1 MTKPHIIIIGGG
13 VSGAALAI
21 HLARMAES
29 ALRVTI
35 VEPRERLGLG
45 VAYSTPEPAHRINVP
60 AARMSLFSEDKTHFE
75 RWLKRQPD
83 FRKDSAALWR
93 DGSAYPQRGLFGRY
107 MEGLFAD
114 VAKSGP
120 VQLRHL
126 WDRAIGLQDNVVTTA
141 SGLALR
147 ADVVVLAVS
156 HPPPALPEILRPWQT
171 HPALVANPWLPGVL
185 DTVEPTQRVGIM
197 GTALTMADVVASLQT
212 RGHRGPIVA
221 FSRHGLLS
229 RSNLSVDAPPPPW
242 SLSLPWPTTA
252 RGALA
257 QARREVAA
265 AAEQGIPWQAV
276 MDEIRANGQT
286 LWQTLALKEQQR
298 FLRHLRSWWDV
309 HRYRT
314 APQVAQVI
322 AARRESGDL
331 RVLSA
336 RLCGVGADE
345 TTLTLRLQPRQG
357 KVETTT
363 VDKLIVTTGPAHASL
378 TESQPLLHS
387 LSQRGVL
394 QPDPL
399 GLGILVNERSET
411 LDILGQPNPR
421 LLVVGPA
428 ARGRFGELMGLP
440 QVSQHAES
448 VARHLMT
455 SVIAAAVSARCPVST

>member
-1 MTKPHIIIIGGG
+1 MTEPHIVIIGGG

-21 HLARMAES
+21 HLARTVES
-29 ALRVTI
+29 ALRVTV

-45 VAYSTPEPAHRINVP
+45 VAYSTREPAHRINVP

-75 RWLKRQPD
+75 RWLKQQPE
-83 FRKDSAALWR
+83 FREDSAALWR
-93 DGSAYPQRGLFGRY
+93 DGNVYPQRGLFGRY
-107 MEGLFAD
+107 IEGVFAD
-114 VAKSGP
+114 VAKSSP
-120 VQLRHL
+120 VRLRHV
-126 WDRAIGLQDNVVTTA
+126 WDRAIGLQDHIVTTA
-141 SGLALR
+141 TGLALR

-156 HPPPALPEILRPWQT
+156 HPPPALPERLRPWQT
-171 HPALVANPWLPGVL
+171 HPTLVANPWLPGVL
-185 DTVEPTQRVGIM
+185 DTVAPTQRVGIM
-197 GTALTMADVVASLQT
+197 GTALTMADVVASLHT

-242 SLSLPWPTTA
+242 SLSSDWPTTA

-322 AARRESGDL
+322 AARREAGEL
-331 RVLSA
+331 RVLAA
-336 RLCGVGADE
+336 RLRGVGADE
-345 TTLTLRLQPRQG
+345 TTLTLQLQPRLG
-357 KVETTT
+357 ETESVT

-411 LDILGQPNPR
+411 LDVNGQANAH

-440 QVSQHAES
+440 QVSQHAEN
-448 VARHLMT
+448 VAKHLMT
-455 SVIAAAVSARCPVST
+455 TLTSAAASARCPVSS

>member
-1 MTKPHIIIIGGG
+1 
-13 VSGAALAI
+13 
-21 HLARMAES
+21 
-29 ALRVTI
+29 
-35 VEPRERLGLG
+35 
-45 VAYSTPEPAHRINVP
+45 
-60 AARMSLFSEDKTHFE
+60 
-75 RWLKRQPD
+75 
-83 FRKDSAALWR
+83 
-93 DGSAYPQRGLFGRY
+93 
-107 MEGLFAD
+107 
-114 VAKSGP
+114 
-120 VQLRHL
+120 
-126 WDRAIGLQDNVVTTA
+126 
-141 SGLALR
+141 
-147 ADVVVLAVS
+147 
-156 HPPPALPEILRPWQT
+156 
-171 HPALVANPWLPGVL
+171 
-185 DTVEPTQRVGIM
+185 
-197 GTALTMADVVASLQT
+197 
-212 RGHRGPIVA
+212 
-221 FSRHGLLS
+221 
-229 RSNLSVDAPPPPW
+229 
-242 SLSLPWPTTA
+242 
-252 RGALA
+252 
-257 QARREVAA
+257 
-265 AAEQGIPWQAV
+265 

-331 RVLSA
+331 RVLAA

>member
-1 MTKPHIIIIGGG
+1 MTEPHIVIIGGG

-21 HLARMAES
+21 HLARTVDS
-29 ALRVTI
+29 ALRVTV

-45 VAYSTPEPAHRINVP
+45 VAYSTREPAHRINVP

-75 RWLKRQPD
+75 RWLKRQSE
-83 FRKDSAALWR
+83 FREDSAALWP
-93 DGSAYPQRGLFGRY
+93 DGNAYPQRGLFGRY
-107 MEGLFAD
+107 IEGLFAD

-120 VQLRHL
+120 VRLRHV
-126 WDRAIGLQDNVVTTA
+126 WDRAIDLQDHIVTTA
-141 SGLALR
+141 SGLSLR
-147 ADVVVLAVS
+147 ADAVVLAIS
-156 HPPPALPEILRPWQT
+156 HPPPALPEKLRPWQT
-171 HPALVANPWLPGVL
+171 HPALVANPWLSGVL
-185 DTVEPTQRVGIM
+185 DTVAPTHRVGIV
-197 GTALTMADVVASLQT
+197 GTALTMADVVASLHT
-212 RGHRGPIVA
+212 RGHRGTVVA

-242 SLSLPWPTTA
+242 SLSSDWPTTA

-257 QARREVAA
+257 QARREVAD

-322 AARRESGDL
+322 AARREAGEL
-331 RVLSA
+331 RVLAA
-336 RLCGVGADE
+336 RLRGVGADE
-345 TTLTLRLQPRQG
+345 TTLTLQLQPRLG
-357 KVETTT
+357 ETESVT

-411 LDILGQPNPR
+411 LDAHGQANAR

-448 VARHLMT
+448 VARYLMT
-455 SVIAAAVSARCPVST
+455 SVIPAAASARCPISS